1 MCAILNRLVGCCKKN
16 SWTNSCKNF
25 EEDTPIVTLF
35 SAVGIGP
42 SILGAFVPIIAY
54 RGVYISMA
62 ILAMVAGIFYLIF
75 NKKTTF
81 LCKKVVYCLIS

>member
-1 MCAILNRLVGCCKKN
+1 
-16 SWTNSCKNF
+16 
-25 EEDTPIVTLF
+25 
-35 SAVGIGP
+35 VGIGP

-75 NKKTTF
+75 NKKIVNT
-81 LCKKVVYCLIS
+81 